1 MTTALFMLTGILVI
15 VGIITLLDWLSR
27 RKEQRRREHHR
38 PA

>member
-15 VGIITLLDWLSR
+15 AGIITLLAWLSQ
-27 RKEQRRREHHR
+27 RKERRREHHR

>member
-15 VGIITLLDWLSR
+15 AAIITLLAWLSQ
-27 RKEQRRREHHR
+27 RKDRRRAHHR

>member
-15 VGIITLLDWLSR
+15 AGIITLLAWLSQ
-27 RKEQRRREHHR
+27 RKDRTPEHHR

>member
-15 VGIITLLDWLSR
+15 AGIITLLAWLSQRKDR
-27 RKEQRRREHHR
+27 RPGHHR